1 MSHFYGSKQQL
12 ECGPYSPW
20 AATDPTKHTSI
31 SRVLRVLNS
40 LTISVVIQN
49 SGFFSPHVFSFP
61 KFWYFPPLAGM
72 SMRHSGPPLPRD
84 LRHCGTQSTVG
95 ASWPSRLSLCLLVC
109 LDHSHFTFFPL
120 TLPSLPPYN
129 FFSSRDGGLSAYTA
143 ICAAVLPCVAGLEFH
158 IYPVGNPTP
167 VSITTASSVCAVGS
181 WVVLR
186 QSSCHTPFVIVA
198 LLLLNHSSS

>member
-1 MSHFYGSKQQL
+1 MAFRPAPSLWF
-12 ECGPYSPW
+12 EAPWYSVHGGDGVRPGLPVFRFACLCVW
-20 AATDPTKHTSI
+20 TTHI
-31 SRVLRVLNS
+31 LR
-40 LTISVVIQN
+40 
-49 SGFFSPHVFSFP
+49 
-61 KFWYFPPLAGM
+61 
-72 SMRHSGPPLPRD
+72 
-84 LRHCGTQSTVG
+84 
-95 ASWPSRLSLCLLVC
+95 
-109 LDHSHFTFFPL
+109 FFPL

-143 ICAAVLPCVAGLEFH
+143 ICAAVLPCVAGLKFH